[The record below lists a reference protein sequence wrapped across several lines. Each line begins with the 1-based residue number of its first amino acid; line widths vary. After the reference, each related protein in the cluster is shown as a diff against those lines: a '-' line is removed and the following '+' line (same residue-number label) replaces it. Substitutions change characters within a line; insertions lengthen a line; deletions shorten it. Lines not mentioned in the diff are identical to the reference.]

1 MTFTSIL
8 EHNIYKPIK
17 NRENNSPTQ
26 VYEMSV
32 PKIHSGKA
40 IASIFTLLVIAA
52 FLSAT
57 VQPALNA
64 SDKYWAK
71 YEFHGYTKD
80 KSKHFVAYVYV
91 DLSDPRWPDEKITD
105 VKIVKGH
112 FDDTELA
119 GIDTAVS
126 MLIDYLIDI
135 VADPENL
142 PSNGVIQT
150 KKYNTTVYEVYDTQT
165 YLLKYARLGSEEEGN
180 YIYEMKLIDTN
191 VKPGWLGT
199 TTTSEAQPPVQ
210 ATSSSSESTLGVKTG
225 QYVAYHLEFNLVNK
239 KTGEK
244 LKGSGDVKITLEV
257 EEGYVGV
264 QNAQTS
270 NLNIEGLPKDAT
282 EGDFKTLVENFV
294 GYYIPVWKD
303 PKELPDDGVVEKD
316 VGKLK
321 ATLAYD
327 VKTGLLKNAYVAGEN
342 EEATGEVKITLID
355 TDVPSL
361 KSAVGEEPAGA
372 AGGGGFGGILTA
384 AIGAVIAA
392 AIAVVFTL
400 IKKRRAK
407 TATYGAY
414 GPTYPP
420 PPGTPPPP
428 PG

>member
-8 EHNIYKPIK
+8 EHNIYKPTKIGK
-17 NRENNSPTQ
+17 NNGPTQ

-126 MLIDYLIDI
+126 MLIDYLINI
-135 VADPENL
+135 VADPEDL

-180 YIYEMKLIDTN
+180 YIYEMKLVDTN

-199 TTTSEAQPPVQ
+199 TTTSEAQLPAQV
-210 ATSSSSESTLGVKTG
+210 TSSSSGGALGVKTG
-225 QYVAYHLEFNLVNK
+225 QYVTYHLEFNVIDK
-239 KTGEK
+239 DTGEAI
-244 LKGSGDVKITLEV
+244 KGSGDVKFTLKV
-257 EEGYVGV
+257 VEGYVG
-264 QNAQTS
+264 AQDVRAS
-270 NLNIEGLPKDAT
+270 NVKVGELPKDAT
-282 EGDFKTLVENFV
+282 EEEFKSFLEDFIGDYVSLWIN
-294 GYYIPVWKD
+294 
-303 PKELPDDGVVEKD
+303 PKELPADGVREED
-316 VGKLK
+316 IGKFK
-321 ATLAYD
+321 ATITYD
-327 VKTGLLKNAYVAGEN
+327 VKTGLLKNAYLTPKSEDVG
-342 EEATGEVKITLID
+342 GDVKITLID

-361 KSAVGEEPAGA
+361 KSAVSEEPAGA
-372 AGGGGFGGILTA
+372 TGGGGFGGILTA

-392 AIAVVFTL
+392 TIAVVFTL